1 MPRPNILS
9 SYVVTDGPNVV
20 GLVSF
25 YHLPSTILKSDTHK
39 ELRAAYSY
47 YLVPGKYNL
56 KETFEAALILAKNEG
71 FDVYNALDIMDNKSV
86 FEDLLF
92 KPGDGFLQYYMYNW
106 KLHGTHLQPGQ
117 IGKVLF

>member
-1 MPRPNILS
+1 MPRDKILS
-9 SYVVTDGPNVV
+9 SYVVAEGANIV
-20 GLVSF
+20 GLISF
-25 YHLPSTILKSDTHK
+25 YHLPSTILKSEQHK

-47 YLVPGKYNL
+47 YIVPGKHTL
-56 KETFEAALILAKNEG
+56 KEMFEATLILAKNEG
-71 FDVYNALDIMDNKSV
+71 FDVYNALDIMDNKQV
-86 FEDLLF
+86 FEDLFF